1 MGPRPLPLLLL
12 ALLLPG
18 CAGIERGFSRL
29 TDGLTDFSGRYGPQ
43 WGGMRAASPGD
54 SLTVQRVRAGGV
66 APDPAAALRP
76 EPGDMWP
83 ADDAPRATLANP
95 DEALRGI
102 GNQRMGLEDPGNE
115 IRRGRRGSSS
125 PPPDALSFPSQRAP
139 ANVVPPNV
147 PIPEPPPRPF
157 RADGQVLPTTRGPTT
172 TTTSTGNVST
182 TLSPQGPGV
191 AIRDGAV
198 TTIIEPGRVE
208 QVPTPR

>member
-76 EPGDMWP
+76 EPGDQVRHRP
-83 ADDAPRATLANP
+83 DIRRGFHLLLCLADPLANP
-95 DEALRGI
+95 G
-102 GNQRMGLEDPGNE
+102 E
-115 IRRGRRGSSS
+115 IHKLHLKACRR
-125 PPPDALSFPSQRAP
+125 
-139 ANVVPPNV
+139 
-147 PIPEPPPRPF
+147 
-157 RADGQVLPTTRGPTT
+157 
-172 TTTSTGNVST
+172 
-182 TLSPQGPGV
+182 
-191 AIRDGAV
+191 
-198 TTIIEPGRVE
+198 
-208 QVPTPR
+208 